1 MRMPLFRGT
10 KKRWPVLGV
19 GALLSSLLFS
29 ACDTP
34 NSILNTHGTVASSES
49 FVFWVILGIA
59 TFIFVI
65 VEAALIY
72 SSWRFRERPGMAA
85 PRQLHGNTTLEVAWT
100 AAPAIVLLV
109 VLVFTIR
116 GLWTV
121 SPENIPTDGPTL
133 TVEAIGHQWWWEFYY
148 PSYNITTADTLHVP
162 VGETVNVELYS
173 NNVIHSFWI
182 PALTGKTDVIPGH
195 DNTRW
200 FIADKAGA
208 YQGLCAE
215 FCGLQHANMRFN
227 VKAES
232 AADFNS
238 WAISQQQAAASAPAA
253 GSMAAAGQAIFKAQC
268 STCHGI
274 IGVDSQSFVD
284 PTAKCDNPNGTTKDP
299 CFVGPNLTHFASRAT
314 NSDRSQ
320 VGLIAGGVLENNLND
335 PACQPGNPQLLQQC
349 GVAQWLNDPQGIKP
363 GNDMNIGQL
372 SKGDISKLVA
382 YLETLK

>member
-10 KKRWPVLGV
+10 KKRWPILIV
-19 GALLSSLLFS
+19 GALLSSLLLT
-29 ACDTP
+29 ACGE
-34 NSILNTHGTVASSES
+34 NSPTILNTYGPVARSES
-49 FVFWVILGIA
+49 FVFWVILIIA
-59 TFIFVI
+59 TVIFVG

-72 SSWRFRERPGMAA
+72 SSWKFRERPGAPT

-100 AAPAIVLLV
+100 AAPALVLLV

-116 GLWTV
+116 GLWEV
-121 SPENIPTDGPTL
+121 SPDNRPTSGPTL

-195 DNTRW
+195 KNTRW
-200 FIADKAGA
+200 FVADKAGA

-227 VKAES
+227 VAAE
-232 AADFNS
+232 DFNTFNA
-238 WAISQQQAAASAPAA
+238 WAISQKAAASAPAA

-284 PTAKCDNPNGTTKDP
+284 PTVKCDNPNGTTKDP
-299 CFVGPNLTHFASRAT
+299 CFVGPNLTH
-314 NSDRSQ
+314 
-320 VGLIAGGVLENNLND
+320 
-335 PACQPGNPQLLQQC
+335 
-349 GVAQWLNDPQGIKP
+349 
-363 GNDMNIGQL
+363 
-372 SKGDISKLVA
+372 
-382 YLETLK
+382 